1 MTAAD
6 PWALVEALNEW
17 ALRTDWVDWVELGGS
32 LGRGAGDEFSD
43 VDAGIGVREP
53 DRPAGAATAV
63 ATAKVEKQAAVGRES
78 EARGPEDAG
87 LPVSGAESLATGIGT
102 VESRVTRS
110 AEGEEPQ
117 ARAAESL
124 GSEAEADEGGVSD
137 VRVAQARSAIESFAP
152 VAASLTQ
159 PLGEA
164 VHLVCVYEDGRQ
176 LSLVVFDAAVR
187 TGLPPQALATVD
199 KSGRLGEPLDRS
211 RWDADDATV
220 REWTFLA
227 WMAIGD
233 AARHRFRGRTWRA
246 MKALTDARDN
256 LWQLWAHE
264 LGLVYPQFGAVT
276 VENADSPLPPGI
288 EATHPR
294 DLSGAE
300 FRRALTA
307 LAALLDPYT
316 AGDLLALAESAR
328 GRLALLSD

>member
-32 LGRGAGDEFSD
+32 LGRGAGDEYSD

-53 DRPAGAATAV
+53 DGSADMGIVV
-63 ATAKVEKQAAVGRES
+63 AKAEK
-78 EARGPEDAG
+78 
-87 LPVSGAESLATGIGT
+87 
-102 VESRVTRS
+102 
-110 AEGEEPQ
+110 
-117 ARAAESL
+117 RAAE
-124 GSEAEADEGGVSD
+124 GGVSEAGISEGGVSD
-137 VRVAQARSAIESFAP
+137 ALVAEARSAIESFAP

-164 VHLVCVYEDGRQ
+164 VHLICVYEDGRQ
-176 LSLVVFDAAVR
+176 LSLVVLDAAVR
-187 TGLPPQALATVD
+187 TGLPPQAVATVD
-199 KSGRLGEPLDRS
+199 KSGRLSEPLDRS
-211 RWDADDATV
+211 RWDADDAAL

-227 WMAIGD
+227 WIAIGD
-233 AARHRFRGRTWRA
+233 AARHRLRGRTWRA

-256 LWQLWAHE
+256 LWQLWAHGQ
-264 LGLVYPQFGAVT
+264 GLVYPQFGAVT
-276 VENADSPLPPGI
+276 VENADAALPPGI

-307 LAALLDPYT
+307 LAKLLDPYT
-316 AGDLLALAESAR
+316 AGDLLALAATAR
-328 GRLALLSD
+328 SRLALLPELEGARRSFTTERD